1 MCRRRHSFR
10 HSLRRRRHLE
20 NACSIRYM
28 QIGQKV
34 SGPRDGVR
42 LAGACR
48 MLNQVLANRSLRQH
62 SRSPD
67 HQNGGARVGTTRRCA
82 RATSHFYGPQRKQSP
97 SPGRGGGLTTAVAG
111 CRSHGFEL
119 VRADRS
125 LITGACRR
133 CWMKSDDRSAR
144 SVLVVLF
151 RVASGAGPSPLP
163 PSRNLVCDTRLRHQ
177 PGNLLPSLSAGRG
190 SIRYVCYRVALQG
203 TATVSCEVSKRGF
216 CSFLLTDS
224 ASRLCRVSGST
235 GGRTTFYLARLK
247 GISKLARRASEGF
260 TIIEGPALAC
270 ASG

>member
-1 MCRRRHSFR
+1 
-10 HSLRRRRHLE
+10 
-20 NACSIRYM
+20 
-28 QIGQKV
+28 
-34 SGPRDGVR
+34 
-42 LAGACR
+42 

-67 HQNGGARVGTTRRCA
+67 HQNGGARAGATRRCA

-151 RVASGAGPSPLP
+151 RVASGAGPSPSP

-177 PGNLLPSLSAGRG
+177 PGNLLPSLSASRG
-190 SIRYVCYRVALQG
+190 SIRYVCYRIALQG
-203 TATVSCEVSKRGF
+203 TATVSCDVSKRGF
-216 CSFLLTDS
+216 CSFHLTDS

-235 GGRTTFYLARLK
+235 CGRTTFYLARRKPTLTRSVSD
-247 GISKLARRASEGF
+247 GGSKREDTRCPCLHCGLVWKLLCDSDKERGHSNF
-260 TIIEGPALAC
+260 PKKK
-270 ASG
+270 

>member
-1 MCRRRHSFR
+1 MES
-10 HSLRRRRHLE
+10 
-20 NACSIRYM
+20 ACSIRYM

-67 HQNGGARVGTTRRCA
+67 HQNGGARAGATRRCA

-151 RVASGAGPSPLP
+151 RVASGAGPSPSP
-163 PSRNLVCDTRLRHQ
+163 PSRNLVVTQ
-177 PGNLLPSLSAGRG
+177 G
-190 SIRYVCYRVALQG
+190 SNISPATCSHFSPQDAVRSGTCVIGPPFKALQRFR
-203 TATVSCEVSKRGF
+203 AM
-216 CSFLLTDS
+216 
-224 ASRLCRVSGST
+224 SRSEA
-235 GGRTTFYLARLK
+235 FAR
-247 GISKLARRASEGF
+247 F
-260 TIIEGPALAC
+260 T
-270 ASG
+270 